1 MDLVLLCLIT
11 SPLILSKQA
20 ESVLTYW
27 NQYIMK
33 ILITG
38 GTGLI
43 GRHFI
48 KAFQQPYQFT
58 VLTRDSEAAQWDL
71 PGNIEFIE
79 HLPEENSFDAIINL
93 AGEPIVDKRWT
104 DTQKEKIRQS
114 RWDITEQIVAMI
126 ERSANKPECLISGS
140 AIGFYGDTGNIP
152 ANEESQVTEAD
163 FAHELC
169 KKWELIA
176 QKASDYCRVVLLR
189 TGVVFANDGGALAKM
204 HLPFSLGLGGK
215 LGSGKQYTSWIHI
228 EDMVHAIQF
237 SLMTKELEGPINC
250 TSPQA
255 ITNET
260 LTKALG
266 KQLHRPTWFAV
277 PEAVLNLLMGQ
288 GAQLLLVSQNI
299 YPQKLLEHDFDFNHV
314 SIENTLADLLGK

>member
-1 MDLVLLCLIT
+1 
-11 SPLILSKQA
+11 
-20 ESVLTYW
+20 
-27 NQYIMK
+27 MK

-58 VLTRDSEAAQWDL
+58 VLTRNSEAAQWDL

-79 HLPEENSFDAIINL
+79 QLPEENTFEAIINL

-114 RWDITEQIVAMI
+114 RWGITEQIVAMI
-126 ERSANKPECLISGS
+126 ERSTNKPECLISGS
-140 AIGFYGDTGNIP
+140 AIGFYGDTGDIA

-237 SLMTKELEGPINC
+237 SLMTKELAGPINC

-277 PEAVLNLLMGQ
+277 PEAMLKLLMGQ

-299 YPQKLLEHDFDFNHV
+299 YPQKLIEHDFDFNHV